1 MQSRVTYL
9 NLKGNKMFNLV
20 DFVAIAI
27 IAWSV
32 VSFVAAAVLIPKHI
46 KALKELKA
54 ARYYNEQLLHDLAS
68 SKFKLAQAR
77 SKGAVMDRDRE
88 LSQAVVFI
96 ADLLQELEVKTL
108 RPLQFLGDD
117 ALIAVVREEL
127 ERRVTHRTLV
137 ESVWGTEGGAS
148 DPWKIASKVGGAAFR
163 VVDKAKRGKLVSE
176 F

>member
-1 MQSRVTYL
+1 
-9 NLKGNKMFNLV
+9 MFNLV

-27 IAWSV
+27 IAWAA

-46 KALKELKA
+46 KAFKELKA
-54 ARYYNEQLLHDLAS
+54 ARYYNEQLLHDLS
-68 SKFKLAQAR
+68 RSQYKLAQAR
-77 SKGAVMDRDRE
+77 SKGAVMDRE
-88 LSQAVVFI
+88 LSQAAVFI

-117 ALIAVVREEL
+117 AMIAVVREEL

-137 ESVWGTEGGAS
+137 ESVWGSEGGAS
-148 DPWKIASKVGGAAFR
+148 DPWKIASKVGGASFR